1 MTVPLFIE
9 LNRIERYL
17 CHNIMKKRRVI
28 ILTLIIILLFSNFAY
43 AAKEK
48 KIVRRPRVV
57 PPIVLKKGVYISSGY
72 GYRVH
77 PITKRWGMH
86 RGVDVAAPVGT
97 RVYAIADGQV
107 TMARRNGSAGNEIR
121 IKHANGIESRYFHM
135 HNRTVK
141 VGDKVRAGQ
150 LIGTVGDTGR
160 VTGPHLHFELRI
172 GGKSVNPT
180 KLIKGGIKK

>member
-1 MTVPLFIE
+1 
-9 LNRIERYL
+9 
-17 CHNIMKKRRVI
+17 MKEKVLL
-28 ILTLIIILLFSNFAY
+28 LTLAMILLVTNFVY
-43 AAKEK
+43 AANNENAKVH
-48 KIVRRPRVV
+48 KIV
-57 PPIVLKKGVYISSGY
+57 PPIVIKKGVYISSRF

-77 PITKRWGMH
+77 PITKKWH
-86 RGVDVAAPVGT
+86 FHKGVDVAAPIGT
-97 RVYAIADGQV
+97 YVYAIADGQV
-107 TMARRNGSAGNEIR
+107 TMAKRNGSAGNEIR

>member
-1 MTVPLFIE
+1 
-9 LNRIERYL
+9 
-17 CHNIMKKRRVI
+17 MKKKRVF
-28 ILTLIIILLFSNFAY
+28 IIILFFIVLMSSTVY
-43 AAKEK
+43 ASDDRSA
-48 KIVRRPRVV
+48 RSPRVV
-57 PPIVLKKGVYISSGY
+57 PPIILKKGVYISSKY

-77 PITKRWGMH
+77 PITKKWSMH
-86 RGVDVAAPVGT
+86 RGVDIAAPVGT

-107 TMARRNGSAGNEIR
+107 IMARRNGSAGNEIR
-121 IKHANGIESRYFHM
+121 IKHANGIESRYLHM

-150 LIGTVGDTGR
+150 LIGTVGNTGR
-160 VTGPHLHFELRI
+160 STGPHLHFELRI

>member
-1 MTVPLFIE
+1 
-9 LNRIERYL
+9 
-17 CHNIMKKRRVI
+17 MKKKRVF
-28 ILTLIIILLFSNFAY
+28 IIILFFIVLMSSTVY
-43 AAKEK
+43 ASDDRSA
-48 KIVRRPRVV
+48 RSPRVV
-57 PPIVLKKGVYISSGY
+57 PPIILKKGVYISSKY

-77 PITKRWGMH
+77 PITKKWSMH
-86 RGVDVAAPVGT
+86 RGVDIAAPVGT

-107 TMARRNGSAGNEIR
+107 IMARRNGSAGNEIR
-121 IKHANGIESRYFHM
+121 IKHANGIESRYLHM

>member
-43 AAKEK
+43 AAKGK
-48 KIVRRPRVV
+48 KIVGRPRVV

-77 PITKRWGMH
+77 PITKKWSMH
-86 RGVDVAAPVGT
+86 RGVDIAAPIGT
-97 RVYAIADGQV
+97 PIYAITDGQV

-121 IKHANGIESRYFHM
+121 IKHGNGIESRYLHIDK
-135 HNRTVK
+135 RTVK

-172 GGKSVNPT
+172 GGKSINPT